1 MGTLPIRH
9 LSLVTCH
16 SAGRHP
22 VGVKETNSMATEQLT
37 RPQVAP
43 ASFQALPRR
52 TVVLTLVG
60 LMLGLLL
67 AALDQ
72 TIVGTAMPRVIA
84 ELNGFEHYAW
94 VAVAY
99 LVTATTM
106 VPIVGKLSDL
116 YGRKWFFIGGIIVFL
131 IGSALCGASQSM
143 TQLIVFRGFQGL
155 GAGVMQAIAFVVV
168 ADLFPPAQRGRFQ

>member
-1 MGTLPIRH
+1 KP
-9 LSLVTCH
+9 
-16 SAGRHP
+16 
-22 VGVKETNSMATEQLT
+22 MATSQLSPPAA
-37 RPQVAP
+37 RP
-43 ASFQALPRR
+43 ASFQTLPRR
-52 TVVLTLVG
+52 TVVLTVVG

-99 LVTATTM
+99 LVTSTTM

-143 TQLIVFRGFQGL
+143 TQLIVF
-155 GAGVMQAIAFVVV
+155 
-168 ADLFPPAQRGRFQ
+168 